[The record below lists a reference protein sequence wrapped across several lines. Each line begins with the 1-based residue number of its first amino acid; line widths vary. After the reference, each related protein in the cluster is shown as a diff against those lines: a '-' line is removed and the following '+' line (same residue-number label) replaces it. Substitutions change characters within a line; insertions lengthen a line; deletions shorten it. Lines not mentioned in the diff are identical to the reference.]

1 MADTTTTTYGFVKP
15 EVGASEDTWG
25 TKLNTDLDSIDD
37 VLDGTTPVTGID
49 INSGTIDN
57 VVIGA
62 STAAAAT
69 VTTFTSTGIDDN
81 ATANKLT
88 ISDAASAFGNNV
100 TATGT
105 LSVSGTAAT
114 ISSGT
119 ATPEGAVTAPIGSLF
134 MRTDGA
140 ANTSVYRKET
150 GTGNTGWAAITAGA
164 LGDLLASN
172 NLSDVAS
179 AATARTNLGLGSMA
193 LDAKTVS
200 TSAASGTPEDGDVWF
215 RYTA

>member
-15 EVGASEDTWG
+15 EVGASGNTWG
-25 TKLNTDLDSIDD
+25 TKLNSDLDKVDD
-37 VLDGTTPVTGID
+37 VLDGTIPVTGID

-62 STAAAAT
+62 ATAAAAT

-81 ATANKLT
+81 ATANKMT
-88 ISDAASAFGNNV
+88 ISNATSAFGNNV

-119 ATPEGAVTAPIGSLF
+119 NTPEGAVTAPIGSLF
-134 MRTDGA
+134 M
-140 ANTSVYRKET
+140 
-150 GTGNTGWAAITAGA
+150 
-164 LGDLLASN
+164 
-172 NLSDVAS
+172 LS
-179 AATARTNLGLGSMA
+179 LIHI
-193 LDAKTVS
+193 
-200 TSAASGTPEDGDVWF
+200 
-215 RYTA
+215 

>member
-15 EVGASEDTWG
+15 EIGASSNTWG
-25 TKLNTDLDSIDD
+25 TKLNSDLDKVDD
-37 VLDGTTPVTGID
+37 VLDGTIPVTGID

-62 STAAAAT
+62 ATAAAAT

-119 ATPEGAVTAPIGSLF
+119 NTPEGAVTAPIGSLF
-134 MRTDGA
+134 MRTNGA
-140 ANTSVYRKET
+140 ANTAVYRKET

-179 AATARTNLGLGSMA
+179 AATARTNLGVGSMGE
-193 LDAKTVS
+193 DAKTVS
-200 TSAASGTPEDGDVWF
+200 TSAASGTPADGDVWF

>member
-15 EVGASEDTWG
+15 EIGASGNTWG
-25 TKLNTDLDSIDD
+25 TKLNSDLDKVDD
-37 VLDGTTPVTGID
+37 VLDGTIPVTGID

-62 STAAAAT
+62 ATAAAAT

-119 ATPEGAVTAPIGSLF
+119 NTPEGAVTAPIGSLF
-134 MRTDGA
+134 MRTNGA
-140 ANTSVYRKET
+140 ANTAVYRKET

-200 TSAASGTPEDGDVWF
+200 TSAASGTPADGDVWF